1 MTASG
6 KAIEPKPCHAKRE
19 WFWAVFLVCLLG
31 VGPLCVWLSLT
42 GRAVVGLTLVAIAVV
57 VCVITLALYFR
68 SELKSDKTVEPK
80 N

>member
-6 KAIEPKPCHAKRE
+6 KAIEPKPPRARRE

-42 GRAVVGLTLVAIAVV
+42 GKAAVGLTLVGIAVV
-57 VCVITLALYFR
+57 VCVVTLAFYFR
-68 SELKSDKTVEPK
+68 SELKSDKTVEPE